1 MQFYFLKIY
10 FYAPKLSFTCEGT
23 MKFIMHVENA
33 SQSYMSVQWTAYVI
47 RLNYNLEL
55 IN

>member
-10 FYAPKLSFTCEGT
+10 CYAPKLSFTCEGT

-47 RLNYNLEL
+47 WLNYNLEL
-55 IN
+55 IK